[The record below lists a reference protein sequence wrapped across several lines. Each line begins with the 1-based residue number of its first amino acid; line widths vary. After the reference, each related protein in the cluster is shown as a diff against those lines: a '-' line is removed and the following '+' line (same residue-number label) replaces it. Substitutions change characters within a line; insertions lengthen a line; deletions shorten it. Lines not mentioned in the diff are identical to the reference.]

1 MLAGHVPSSLTQT
14 KVPNMS
20 SDVQLI
26 KDMLSTMS
34 PEAVHEINRFAYDL
48 SKKWRAQQNVN
59 AAMKFRKG
67 DRVKFKTG
75 RKRGY
80 PAHLTG
86 TITKVMRV
94 NAQVDVPHY
103 GTWRVSLSSL
113 SAA

>member
-1 MLAGHVPSSLTQT
+1 
-14 KVPNMS
+14 MS
-20 SDVQLI
+20 ADVQLI

-48 SKKWRAQQNVN
+48 SKKWRSHEN
-59 AAMKFRKG
+59 AVAARKWRKG
-67 DRVKFKTG
+67 DRVKFATG

-94 NAQVDVPHY
+94 NAKVDVPNY
-103 GTWRVSLSSL
+103 GSWRVSLSSL